1 MDKGAHVTNLLLDA
15 FFSAAA
21 ESRATS
27 ASVIA
32 DTLRRAIMRGLIPAG
47 AALRQDELARQFN
60 VSQTPVREALKQL
73 CSNGLATAFPNKG
86 VFVNQMTTD
95 EAAEIIELRVL
106 LECPALQW
114 AIPNTTQ
121 AELSAASDILSHLAV
136 ATQIDDM
143 VGLNSKFHSLLYLP
157 SRKQRTLR
165 IIDSNR
171 ISFER
176 YFRLLWAEDQPHKVS
191 VHEHE
196 QLLGYVAAGDVDSA
210 VDTLRMHIRH
220 IGGLIVQK
228 LSGLS

>member
-1 MDKGAHVTNLLLDA
+1 VANLLLDA

-21 ESRATS
+21 ENRATN
-27 ASVIA
+27 ANVIA
-32 DTLRRAIMRGLIPAG
+32 NTLRRAIMRGLVPAG

-106 LECPALQW
+106 LECPALTW
-114 AIPNTTQ
+114 AIPNMTQ
-121 AELSAASDILSHLAV
+121 AELSAARDVLSHLAV

-143 VGLNSKFHSLLYLP
+143 VELNSKFLSLLYLP

-176 YFRLLWAEDQPHKVS
+176 YFRLLWAENQPHKVS

-196 QLLGYVAAGDVDSA
+196 QLLGYVATSDVDSA

-228 LSGLS
+228 LSGHSSSVCDT

>member
-1 MDKGAHVTNLLLDA
+1 MTNLLLDA

-21 ESRATS
+21 ESRAS
-27 ASVIA
+27 GAGVIA
-32 DTLRRAIMRGLIPAG
+32 NTLRQAIVRGLIPAG

-73 CSNGLATAFPNKG
+73 CGNGLATAFPNKG
-86 VFVNQMTTD
+86 VFVNEMTID

-106 LECPALQW
+106 LECPALKW

-121 AELSAASDILSHLAV
+121 AELSAARDILSRLAV

-143 VGLNSKFHSLLYLP
+143 VELNWKFHSLLYLP

-176 YFRLLWAEDQPHKVS
+176 YFRLLWAESQPHKVS

-196 QLLGYVAAGDVDSA
+196 ELLGHVVASNVDSA
-210 VDTLRMHIRH
+210 VDTLSMHIRH

-228 LSGLS
+228 LSGHS